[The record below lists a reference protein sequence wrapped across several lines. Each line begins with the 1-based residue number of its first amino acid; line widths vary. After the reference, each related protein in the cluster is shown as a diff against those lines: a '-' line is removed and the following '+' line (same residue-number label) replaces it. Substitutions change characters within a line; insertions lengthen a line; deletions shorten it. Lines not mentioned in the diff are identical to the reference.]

1 MRTVILGG
9 GFAGVS
15 AFLNNTNSI
24 VIDNKDYFVLTHKL
38 VDVIET
44 GDPSIAEIKYPDRFL
59 KAYIRNVDFKK
70 KKIIT
75 DRGEIDYDK
84 LIISLGYEQ
93 DLSKIRGNVYKL
105 ENVEDAIKIRQQL
118 SKVNSVAILG
128 GGTLGVELAGT
139 LNSMGKKVYLIEA
152 QQKLL
157 SFMSKDAS
165 AFALDTLKDLGVNV
179 LLNTKVYD
187 VKNTVETSSGEIKVD
202 LTILTAGFKGPS
214 IISEIGLSNINGRM
228 LVDEYLKSID
238 YDDVYGAGDCMTIK
252 NSFVPMS
259 AQVAVQS
266 GETAMLNVLGKDTKF
281 KYKQIAIILRI
292 GNIYFGDI
300 FGKFVK
306 GKMAELAKNIGIYRS
321 IRMVQKASLI

>member
-9 GFAGVS
+9 GFAGIS
-15 AFLNNTNSI
+15 AFLKNTNSI

-44 GDPSIAEIKYPDRFL
+44 GDPSVAKIKYPNRFL
-59 KAYIRNVDFKK
+59 KAYVRNVDFKR

-75 DRGEIDYDK
+75 DVGDIDYDK

-93 DLSKIRGNVYKL
+93 DLSKIKGNVFKL
-105 ENVEDAIKIRQQL
+105 ENVDDAMKIREKL
-118 SKVNSVAILG
+118 NEVNSVAILG

-139 LNSMGKKVYLIEA
+139 LKSMGKKVYLIEA
-152 QQKLL
+152 QQRLL
-157 SFMSKDAS
+157 SFMSKES
-165 AFALDTLKDLGVNV
+165 SNFALDTLKNIGVNV

-187 VKNTVETSSGEIKVD
+187 VKDVIETSSGEIKAD

-228 LVDEYLKSID
+228 LVDEYLKSVD

-266 GETAMLNVLGKDTKF
+266 GETAMLNLLGRDNKF
-281 KYKQIAIILRI
+281 RYKQIAVILRI
-292 GNIYFGDI
+292 GNTYFGDV
-300 FGKFVK
+300 FGKFVE
-306 GKMAELAKNIGIYRS
+306 GKIAELAKNVGIYRS